1 MTDLNR
7 EIRELSIDELTINEL
22 DAVTGGDLLNRM
34 IDSAVQSVWVMQGAG
49 CGCYKPTIG
58 TELR

>member
-7 EIRELSIDELTINEL
+7 ENSELSIDELNINEL
-22 DAVTGGDLLNRM
+22 DAVSGGDLLNRM
-34 IDSAVQSVWVMQGAG
+34 IDSAVQTVWVTQGAG